1 MTPSRNWRLSAFRSN
16 KERRTWLGLLA
27 TILILSLSALTQQ
40 SGVSATMPFA
50 ADTKALVAAG
60 KVENNVYSNPHA
72 GFLLRLPRPP
82 CDAKLNTQ
90 VDLNR
95 GYAVLLDCQHVVQGW
110 RGMYTLTIFTD
121 SWANYPTLTSAE
133 QYVRSLRHMGEKDP
147 ALKTVESE
155 TPQHFAGLE
164 FSQTILSNKIPAGAY
179 YEGLSC
185 THFRAYALCFKAEA
199 STVES
204 VRALVNLQGTL
215 EIQKTEPGKHP

>member
-164 FSQTILSNKIPAGAY
+164 FSQTILSNQDSSGC
-179 YEGLSC
+179 LLR
-185 THFRAYALCFKAEA
+185 RAELYTFPSLRLMF
-199 STVES
+199 
-204 VRALVNLQGTL
+204 
-215 EIQKTEPGKHP
+215 